1 MNKINLIAA
10 ASICGLSFLAAPSM
24 AQPRVEFGID
34 QNGRPRVGVDD
45 DRERY
50 DRREY
55 WRQRRDDDRARAY
68 EEGRREAWR
77 DRRYRRYGDDDTY
90 GERCRTIIV
99 REENE
104 WGRLVTRRI
113 RRCG

>member
-1 MNKINLIAA
+1 MQKSLLLAIPILGAA
-10 ASICGLSFLAAPSM
+10 FLAAPSVSQ
-24 AQPRVEFGID
+24 AQVQFGID
-34 QNGRPRVGVDD
+34 RNGRPEIGIGDP
-45 DRERY
+45 DRDRY

-55 WRQRRDDDRARAY
+55 WRQRREEDRSRAY

-77 DRRYRRYGDDDTY
+77 DGRYRRYGDDGY
-90 GERCRTIIV
+90 GDRCRTVII

-104 WGRLVTRRI
+104 WGRMITRRI

>member
-1 MNKINLIAA
+1 MKKVVLLLMSGFGA
-10 ASICGLSFLAAPSM
+10 GFLATPSL
-24 AQPRVEFGID
+24 AQPQVQFGID
-34 QNGRPRVGVDD
+34 QNGRPEVGIGEP
-45 DRERY
+45 DRDRY

-55 WRQRRDDDRARAY
+55 WRQRREDDRARAY

-77 DRRYRRYGDDDTY
+77 DGRYRRYEDDGY
-90 GERCRTIIV
+90 GGCRTVII

-104 WGRLVTRRI
+104 WGRMITRRI